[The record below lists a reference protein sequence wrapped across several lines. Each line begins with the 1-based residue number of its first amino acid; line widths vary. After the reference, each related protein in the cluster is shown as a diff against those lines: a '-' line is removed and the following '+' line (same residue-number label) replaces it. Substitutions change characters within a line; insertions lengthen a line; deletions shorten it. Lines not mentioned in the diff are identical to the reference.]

1 MSGKVDLLKTW
12 EGTTT
17 LLMWLWP
24 VRMISRWKLTRWSW
38 LGRYSF
44 IDYFTVIITS
54 RSLLRSRQEAAAG
67 RWWSKPVGPRIAQI
81 LFLSGCWAAGIE
93 LSGYWAAGIELSS
106 IFLFRLLN
114 FNPVRILLRYFLP
127 MLLVFR
133 SRTVLSEYCTLSS
146 RFLCPSRYLLYIFES
161 SLNWLLGLA
170 PSSLGLQ
177 ELASQVG
184 SINYPLALMVSPA

>member
-1 MSGKVDLLKTW
+1 MNGRRKTMQKWKCRSLIVEPNQTRCRHNVGMQVLDCRFKGFISCTKLSFIPEMNFGSERLCFWGAPHIFQIKYSVNMSGKVDLLKTW

-67 RWWSKPVGPRIAQI
+67 RWWS
-81 LFLSGCWAAGIE
+81 
-93 LSGYWAAGIELSS
+93 
-106 IFLFRLLN
+106 
-114 FNPVRILLRYFLP
+114 
-127 MLLVFR
+127 
-133 SRTVLSEYCTLSS
+133 
-146 RFLCPSRYLLYIFES
+146 
-161 SLNWLLGLA
+161 
-170 PSSLGLQ
+170 
-177 ELASQVG
+177 SQPG
-184 SINYPLALMVSPA
+184 QG